1 MTSRT
6 PTNRGLTF
14 LELTISVGILAIL
27 LVIVIPSFMDFRRNS
42 ILNTETQ
49 NVITLVNK
57 ARLSSMSSKEDM
69 QYGIHFETSKVVL
82 FQGDT
87 YVAGLGTNEELV
99 LNTALM
105 LSSVVVNGGGADVV
119 FQKVTGATNQNAT
132 TTLLATGGT
141 ASTTILVLPSGV
153 VTRNQ

>member
-1 MTSRT
+1 MTSHTR
-6 PTNRGLTF
+6 TNRGLTF
-14 LELTISVGILAIL
+14 LEITISLGILAVL
-27 LVIVIPSFMDFRRNS
+27 LVVIIPSFMDFRRNS

-57 ARLSSMSSKEDM
+57 ARLSSMSSKEDF
-69 QYGIHFETSKVVL
+69 QYGIHFEAGKVVL

-87 YVAGLGTNEELV
+87 YTAGAGTNEELV
-99 LNTALM
+99 LNTALT

-132 TTLLATGGT
+132 TTLLVTGGT

>member
-1 MTSRT
+1 MKPRT
-6 PTNRGLTF
+6 PMNRGLTF

-27 LVIVIPSFMDFRRNS
+27 LVIVVPSFMDFRRNS
-42 ILNTETQ
+42 ILSTETQ

-57 ARLSSMSSKEDM
+57 ARLSSMSSKEDT
-69 QYGIHFETSKVVL
+69 QYGIHFESSKVVL

-87 YVAGLGTNEELV
+87 YTAGAGTNEELI
-99 LNTALM
+99 LNTALT
-105 LSSVVVNGGGADVV
+105 LSSVVVNGGGAEVV

-132 TTLLATGGT
+132 TTLLVTGGT

>member
-1 MTSRT
+1 MRYRIQK
-6 PTNRGLTF
+6 NRGVTF

-27 LVIVIPSFMDFRRNS
+27 LVLIIPSFMDFRRKS

-49 NVITLVNK
+49 NIITLVNK
-57 ARLSSMSSKEDM
+57 ARLYSMSSMEDT
-69 QYGIHFETSKVVL
+69 QYGIHFETGKAVL

-87 YVAGLGTNEELV
+87 YSAGAGTNEELV
-99 LNTALM
+99 LNPALTF
-105 LSSVVVNGGGADVV
+105 SSVVVNGGGAEVV

-132 TTLLATGGT
+132 TTLLVTGST
-141 ASTTILVLPSGV
+141 ASTTIVVRPSGV

>member
-1 MTSRT
+1 MTPYT
-6 PTNRGLTF
+6 LMNRGLTF

-42 ILNTETQ
+42 ILSTETQ

-57 ARLSSMSSKEDM
+57 ARLSSMSSKEDF
-69 QYGIHFETSKVVL
+69 QYGIHFEADKVVL

-87 YVAGLGTNEELV
+87 YVAGAGTNEEHV
-99 LNTALM
+99 LNTALT
-105 LSSVVVNGGGADVV
+105 LSPIVVNGGGADVV

-132 TTLLATGGT
+132 TTLLVIGGT
-141 ASTTILVLPSGV
+141 ASTTIVVFPSGV
-153 VTRNQ
+153 STRN